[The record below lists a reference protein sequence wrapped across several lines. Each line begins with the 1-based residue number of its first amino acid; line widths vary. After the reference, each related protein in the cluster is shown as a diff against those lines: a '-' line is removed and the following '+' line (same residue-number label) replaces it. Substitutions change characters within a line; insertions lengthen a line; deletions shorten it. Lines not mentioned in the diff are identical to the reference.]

1 MIALISIGILSGLFF
16 SSTFILNRLMSLE
29 GGHWVWSA
37 CLRYAYMIL
46 FLTALI
52 SMFQG
57 IGATGRLWRLFLR
70 HWTFWVISGSI
81 GFGGFYSLICF
92 SADYAPGW
100 VVATTW
106 QLTILA
112 SLVVLMCFGRSF
124 PRRIWF
130 FSSIVFV
137 GVLMVNV
144 SHADIASANA
154 LLMGGFP
161 VLLAAFCYP
170 TGNQLVWE
178 AKKGNRFLPDINDP
192 LVENPFNKVL
202 LLSLGSVPF
211 WLLLVAAIRPPLPSG
226 GQLIHTALVAL
237 FSGILA
243 TSLFLFARNKARH
256 AGDVAAVDAT
266 QSSEV
271 IFAMIGEILIL
282 NAPLPNG
289 MALGG
294 MLLVFTGLAL
304 FIRFQ
309 KVTR

>member
-1 MIALISIGILSGLFF
+1 
-16 SSTFILNRLMSLE
+16 
-29 GGHWVWSA
+29 
-37 CLRYAYMIL
+37 
-46 FLTALI
+46 
-52 SMFQG
+52 
-57 IGATGRLWRLFLR
+57 
-70 HWTFWVISGSI
+70 
-81 GFGGFYSLICF
+81 
-92 SADYAPGW
+92 

-124 PRRIWF
+124 PKRIWF
-130 FSSIVFV
+130 FSSIVFL
-137 GVLMVNV
+137 GVLMVNL
-144 SHADIASANA
+144 SQNDITNVKA

-178 AKKGNRFLPDINDP
+178 AKNGNRYLPDINDP
-192 LVENPFNKVL
+192 LVENPFNKVW

-211 WLLLVAAIRPPLPSG
+211 WLMLVAFARPPLPTR

-243 TSLFLFARNKARH
+243 TSLFLFARSKARH

-271 IFAMIGEILIL
+271 IFAMIGEILLL

-289 MALGG
+289 TALGG
-294 MLLVFTGLAL
+294 ILLVFTGLAL

-309 KVTR
+309 KVAR